1 MENISDILTGTTGV
15 IAIGSL
21 VIFIGIIILI
31 ARFYHRA
38 FRGQALIRTGPSSV
52 KVSFKG
58 IIVVPVIHRLEKM
71 DISLK
76 TIIIDREGKDGLVCK
91 DNLRADIKVSFFIK
105 VNEDPEAVTRVA
117 QSVGCARAS
126 SQDAIEELFEAK
138 FSEALKTVGK
148 RLDFVEL
155 YDSRDKLSQEIM
167 NTIGSYLNG
176 YSLEDVAI
184 DYLEQTPI
192 SSLDENNILDSEGI
206 KKIIDLTSIQKIK
219 ANKIEREQEKVIT
232 QQNVE
237 AREAI
242 LELEKQLAETE
253 EKQRREVETIK
264 AREQAE
270 IDKVTQ
276 EQRLKSEQA
285 RIATEEEVQV
295 SEQNKLRQIVVA
307 EKNKERTTA
316 IETEKVEKDRLLE
329 VTERERIV
337 TLAQIEKEKAI
348 ENEKKN
354 IQEIIRD
361 RVAIEKTVVV
371 EEELIKDTKAK
382 SEADRNKFVAITK
395 AEEEAEQALVQ
406 TIKAAEAA
414 KQAAEF
420 IAKQKLIDA
429 EADHASATQ
438 SAEAIKIMAEAEAAK
453 NAAVGMSEAQVMEA
467 KAEARQKEG
476 DAEAAIIEA
485 KANAD
490 AKAIELI
497 GDAQS
502 IADKKIGAA
511 TAQVEKDKGLAQAE
525 VIEAT
530 AIAEEKKGLT
540 EATVAK
546 EKYQV
551 EASGIEQKAEA
562 MKKLDGVGKDHEEF
576 KLQLEKEKEI
586 ELAQIGIQKDIAEA
600 QANVISNAL
609 QQANID
615 IVGGDAAF
623 FDKIISGITNGKYID
638 RTVDNS
644 KLLTDVKD
652 NLLGDE
658 ATQGDFIRNVK
669 GIISDLGIDSED
681 VKNLSIATLLYKMMN
696 ENEDS
701 ERGNTLQGLLDMVQ
715 KYGLGDRSVKSL
727 GI

>member
-1 MENISDILTGTTGV
+1 MEEILSLLSSTIGV
-15 IAIGSL
+15 IAIGAAVL
-21 VIFIGIIILI
+21 IVGIFILI

-38 FRGQALIRTGPSSV
+38 FRGQALIRTGPKNV

-91 DNLRADIKVSFFIK
+91 DNMRADIKVSFFIK
-105 VNEDPEAVTRVA
+105 VNEDPQAVIKVS
-117 QSVGCARAS
+117 QSVGCERAS
-126 SQDAIEELFEAK
+126 SQDGIEELFEAK

-184 DYLEQTPI
+184 DYLEQTPLT
-192 SSLDENNILDSEGI
+192 SLDENNILDSEGI
-206 KKIIDLTSIQKIK
+206 KKIIDLTSVQKIK

-242 LELEKQLAETE
+242 LELEKQLSETE

-270 IDKVTQ
+270 IDKVSQ
-276 EQRLKSEQA
+276 EQKLKSEQA
-285 RIATEEEVQV
+285 RIATEEEVQI

-307 EKNKERTTA
+307 EKNKERTQA

-348 ENEKKN
+348 EYEKKN

-361 RVAIEKTVVV
+361 RVAIEKTVVI

-382 SEADRNKFVAITK
+382 SEADRQKFVAITK

-420 IAKQKLIDA
+420 AAKQKLIDA
-429 EADHASATQ
+429 EADYASATQ

-490 AKAIELI
+490 AKAIELK

-502 IADKKIGAA
+502 VADQKIGSAN
-511 TAQVEKDKGLAQAE
+511 AQVEKEKGLAEAE
-525 VIEAT
+525 VIQAT
-530 AIAEEKKGLT
+530 ALAEEKKGLA
-540 EATVAK
+540 EASVSK
-546 EKYQV
+546 EKYEV
-551 EASGIEQKAEA
+551 EASGIEQKAVA
-562 MKKLDGVGKDHEEF
+562 MKKLDGIGKDHEEF
-576 KLQLEKEKEI
+576 KLQLDKEKAI
-586 ELAQIGIQKDIAEA
+586 ELAQIEIQKDIASA
-600 QANVISNAL
+600 QAEVISNAL
-609 QQANID
+609 QKANID
-615 IVGGDAAF
+615 IVGGDAVF

-638 RTVDNS
+638 RTVNNS
-644 KLLTDVKD
+644 ELLTDVKE

-658 ATQGDFIRNVK
+658 ATQGDLIHNVK
-669 GIISDLGIDSED
+669 TLISDLGIDSED
-681 VKNLSIATLLYKMMN
+681 VKNLSIATLIYKLMN
-696 ENEDS
+696 ENQDS
-701 ERGNTLQGLLDMVQ
+701 EKQNTLQGLLDMVQ

-727 GI
+727 GL